1 MGLLIKLQNGD
12 TTLKSLKFGNDTP
25 GGGDSNQPFI
35 QTPIPEAISD
45 PSPLESDFLLRGGIN
60 APKTAFKDVER
71 LTKYMFSKN
80 SPSGYLFIA
89 KQNLLSRVAV
99 KTEAAKGLSLAYAG
113 GTLNEGIYT
122 PLSTLAQAG
131 VGFAGIHLNK
141 QGIDPTGLIPLLKI
155 KEYGKVVWKNNFRQN
170 DNRLEDLLYGRIYS
184 ETRSEK
190 LYSYGGGPGSV
201 LGVGRTN
208 INIATDPNGSPVRTG
223 INGSW
228 KNPIFYRKRENSPY
242 YLENI
247 LLGNGT
253 NPSVSF
259 QYANQSKTSLT
270 SLFGQEDFIKVYDGK
285 DTLPWTPS
293 QNYLTQY
300 YQSTPGSWTQQDF
313 IAASS
318 SKTEDVF
325 LPDFR
330 QILNPTGK
338 PQQTFL
344 SISPDYVTN
353 NVENKFNLGNP
364 GQKGNISNYKNGK
377 ARYGSYIGAA
387 DKINAYPIY
396 KSDISLTPEEK
407 LQLND
412 IIPFKIDILNNEDQ
426 IGGPYKK
433 SIHFRAFIDSFSDAY
448 DANWDPISYMG
459 RGEKF
464 YKYKGFDRKISLAF
478 TVAAQSREEIIPMYQ
493 KLNFLASSLAPEYI
507 KSGYMA
513 GNLSFLTIGGYLTDQ
528 PGIIT
533 SLTYDIP
540 EESPWEIAI
549 DENGEPDNTISQVP
563 HMIKVTGLTF
573 IPIHEFR
580 PSKLTWKD
588 DTLGTTSTKLENPGK
603 QHFISLTPP
612 SGDKEKSLHNVSNF
626 NPNIYTEPTGSTVNN
641 LPTRTIATPPNE
653 IVRQPIPNRL
663 VPIEELNRTVKALKN
678 LNTL

>member
-25 GGGDSNQPFI
+25 GGGNSNQPFI

-60 APKTAFKDVER
+60 APKTALEDVKR

-99 KTEAAKGLSLAYAG
+99 KTEAANGLSLAYAG

-141 QGIDPTGLIPLLKI
+141 QGIDPTGLIPSLSI
-155 KEYGKVVWKNNFRQN
+155 KDYGEVVWKNNFNQN
-170 DNRLEDLLYGRIYS
+170 DNRLENLLYGKIY
-184 ETRSEK
+184 RKIDSEK
-190 LYSYGGGPGSV
+190 LYSYGGGPGSI

-208 INIATDPNGSPVRTG
+208 INIATDPNGSPIRTG

-228 KNPIFYRKRENSPY
+228 KDPIFYRKRGDSPY
-242 YLENI
+242 YLDNI
-247 LLGNGT
+247 LIGSGNT
-253 NPSVSF
+253 PSVSF
-259 QYANQSKTSLT
+259 QYASQTNTSLT
-270 SLFGQEDFIKVYDGK
+270 SLFGQEDFINVYDGK

-293 QNYLTQY
+293 KSSLTQY
-300 YQSTPGSWTQQDF
+300 YKSTPGSWTQQDF
-313 IAASS
+313 LTVSS
-318 SKTEDVF
+318 SRPEDIF

-330 QILNPTGK
+330 TKLNLSGSDES
-338 PQQTFL
+338 TFL
-344 SISPDYVTN
+344 SISPDYTTY

-364 GQKGNISNYKNGK
+364 GQKGNIRNYKNGK
-377 ARYGSYIGAA
+377 SRYGSYLGAT
-387 DKINAYPIY
+387 DKITAFPIY
-396 KSDISLTPEEK
+396 KSDISLSTEQVA
-407 LQLND
+407 QLND

-426 IGGPYKK
+426 PGGPYKK
-433 SIHFRAFIDSFSDAY
+433 RIHFRAFIDSFSDAY

-464 YKYKGFDRKISLAF
+464 YKYKGFDRKISMAF
-478 TVAAQSREEIIPMYQ
+478 TVAAQSKEEILPMYQ
-493 KLNFLASSLAPEYI
+493 KLNFLASSLAPEYLL
-507 KSGYMA
+507 SGYMA
-513 GNLSFLTIGGYLTDQ
+513 GNLSFITIGGYLRDQ

-533 SLTYDIP
+533 SLTFDIP

-549 DENGEPDNTISQVP
+549 DEKGEPDNTISQVP
-563 HMIKVTGLTF
+563 HIIRVTGLTF

-580 PSKLTWKD
+580 PSKLTWKEQPP
-588 DTLGTTSTKLENPGK
+588 GTTSVILENPGP
-603 QHFISLTPP
+603 QHFISLTSPE
-612 SGDKEKSLHNVSNF
+612 GTSLHGVT
-626 NPNIYTEPTGSTVNN
+626 NPTPEESPEVINK
-641 LPTRTIATPPNE
+641 LPIKSITPPPNE
-653 IVRQPIPNRL
+653 IIPSPPKILIPTATPLPTPSPTTNQI
-663 VPIEELNRTVKALKN
+663 VPTSRPAF
-678 LNTL
+678 